1 MTTAMALT
9 GSSNYFED
17 FKPGQV
23 FRHARGKT
31 MCEQDNVGITLQVL
45 NTAEAHFN
53 EDLMQRNAMGREGWN
68 SRLQFGGVTIAMV
81 IGLAMQDT
89 GENAVKE
96 LSLDRIRL
104 KSPVFHGDTLYAF
117 TEVLSTEDGE
127 LDDAGIVTFK
137 HYGVNQKDS
146 VVFEGER
153 RVLIKRK
160 SHYLNNGNDS

>member
-1 MTTAMALT
+1 MALT
-9 GSSNYFED
+9 GRSNYFED
-17 FKPGQV
+17 FKAGQV

-53 EDLMQRNAMGREGWN
+53 EDLMQKNAMGREGWN

-104 KSPVFHGDTLYAF
+104 KAPVFHGDTLYAY
-117 TEVLSTEDGE
+117 TEVLAVDDGE

-160 SHYLNNGNDS
+160 SHYLSNGNDS